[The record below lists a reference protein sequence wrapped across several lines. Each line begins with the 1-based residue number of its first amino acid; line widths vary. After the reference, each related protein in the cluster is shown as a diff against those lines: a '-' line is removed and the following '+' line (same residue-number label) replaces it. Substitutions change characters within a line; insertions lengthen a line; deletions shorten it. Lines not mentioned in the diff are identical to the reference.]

1 MNAGSLFV
9 VLMDAQAAYLVSIGY
24 SQKYIS
30 ARVERIRKERAIDNT
45 NNWRQR
51 KAEEK
56 EEKVKQL
63 LKCDYGRPK
72 VVCWCHAHIKA
83 KWEKPCEIPECPT
96 IAVRFVHVEYEHN
109 KVECHMC
116 LSHFNVAHRVLTDLP

>member
-1 MNAGSLFV
+1 MNHV
-9 VLMDAQAAYLVSIGY
+9 VSVVFLMDAQAAYLVSIGY
-24 SQKYIS
+24 SEEYIK
-30 ARVERIRKERAIDNT
+30 ALVERIRKERAIENT
-45 NNWRQR
+45 RSHR
-51 KAEEK
+51 AKKAEEK

-72 VVCWCHAHIKA
+72 VVRWYQTHLKA

-96 IAVRFVHVEYEHN
+96 IAVRFVHVEYEYK
-109 KVECHMC
+109 KVECNMC